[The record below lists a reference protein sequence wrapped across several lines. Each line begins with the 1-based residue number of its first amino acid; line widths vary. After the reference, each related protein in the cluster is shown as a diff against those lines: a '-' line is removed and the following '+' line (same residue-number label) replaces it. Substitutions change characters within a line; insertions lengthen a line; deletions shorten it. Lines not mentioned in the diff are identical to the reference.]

1 MSTIDTMDR
10 SPQTAGIVWT
20 HRAVLLLVAVVLP
33 PLGWMSWTHRTAY
46 DPMIA
51 RLLLSAL
58 TAGTALATFVSP
70 WARER
75 SRELLGGSMSVVFG
89 WFFYAATRNGLTQD
103 DAIGL
108 MPLAC
113 VAPMVVRSWTELGAS
128 LVLVASGVAFLHA
141 RVPEPG
147 FPLPVLALLLVA
159 VTIGIGVSSMARERL
174 ATQLQEA
181 NENLEQRVAQ
191 RTEELAASLVRA
203 EAEAQERA
211 RAEREAVHASRAK
224 SVFLANMSHEL
235 RTPLNAIV
243 GYTELVS
250 EELTDRPELREDL
263 QRVERSATHLVGLI
277 NDLLDLSRIEA
288 DELELQLGPQSLD
301 EVVGAAVSMLP
312 SLRRPERGLV
322 VEDSGLSVVA
332 DRTRLRQVLV
342 NLLSNADKFTP
353 TGHIAVAARREGD
366 RVVIEVEDTGPGIAP
381 DLLPKVFDRFV
392 MGDPTST
399 RRQGGTGLGLAIS
412 RELVERMGGQLA
424 VSSELGRGTT
434 FQISM
439 LSGSPPG

>member
-1 MSTIDTMDR
+1 MDR
-10 SPQTAGIVWT
+10 PPPADGIVWT
-20 HRAVLLLVAVVLP
+20 HRAVLLLAAVVLP
-33 PLGWMSWTHRTAY
+33 PLGWMSWTHRTAF
-46 DPMIA
+46 DPMVA

-58 TAGTALATFVSP
+58 TASTALATFVWP
-70 WARER
+70 WARVR
-75 SRELLGGSMSVVFG
+75 SRELLGSVMSVVFV
-89 WFFYAATRNGLTQD
+89 WFLYAAMRNGLTQD

-113 VAPMVVRSWTELGAS
+113 VAPMVVRSWTELAAALA
-128 LVLVASGVAFLHA
+128 LVVAGILFLHA
-141 RVPEPG
+141 NIPEPQ
-147 FPLPVLALLLVA
+147 FPIPVLSLLLSS
-159 VTIGIGVSSMARERL
+159 VTLGIGISSMTRERL
-174 ATQLQEA
+174 ADRLQEA
-181 NENLEQRVAQ
+181 NETLEQRVEQ
-191 RTEELAASLVRA
+191 RTEELAASLARA

-235 RTPLNAIV
+235 RTPLNAII
-243 GYTELVS
+243 GYTQLVS
-250 EELTDRPELREDL
+250 EELDDRPELLADL
-263 QRVERSATHLVGLI
+263 ERVERSATHLVGLI

-288 DELELQLGPQSLD
+288 DELELELGPQPLD

-322 VEDSGLSVVA
+322 VEDTGLSVVA

-353 TGHIAVAARREGD
+353 TGHIAVAARRDGD
-366 RVVIEVEDTGPGIAP
+366 RVVIEVEDTGTGIAP
-381 DLLPKVFDRFV
+381 ELLPRVFDRFV
-392 MGDPTST
+392 MGDASST

-412 RELVERMGGQLA
+412 RELVERMGGRLD
-424 VSSELGRGTT
+424 VSSQVGRGTT